1 MQTTDHI
8 VPEES
13 CMLSFAKHEHHKHVD
28 SNVSHNTIRPS
39 AMFDC
44 ESFAIANIESLV
56 HILDMVL
63 LKGNQ
68 RLQVLQFRFMMDP
81 QSMLPESLN
90 FVRSFL
96 WALKLEGALLYG
108 VLLRC

>member
-1 MQTTDHI
+1 
-8 VPEES
+8 
-13 CMLSFAKHEHHKHVD
+13 
-28 SNVSHNTIRPS
+28 
-39 AMFDC
+39 MFDC

-63 LKGNQ
+63 LIGNL
-68 RLQVLQFRFMMDP
+68 RLQVLQFWFMMDP
-81 QSMLPESLN
+81 QLMLPESQN